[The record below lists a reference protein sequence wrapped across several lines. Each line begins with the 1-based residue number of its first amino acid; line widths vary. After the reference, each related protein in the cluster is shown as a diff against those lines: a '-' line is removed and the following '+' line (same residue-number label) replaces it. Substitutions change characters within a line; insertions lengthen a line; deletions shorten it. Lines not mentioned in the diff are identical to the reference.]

1 MPAGAAL
8 SGLVPHQGAMCLLEA
23 VLRWDAEGIVCRAVS
38 HLAPDNPLR
47 RDGRLGA
54 VCGIEYGLQ
63 AAAAHGALTGGG
75 PAAPGWFAALR
86 EAELL
91 TDRLDRTE
99 FGALAVSATREAGGP
114 GGMIYRFAL
123 RAADGRSLLR
133 GRATIALLAGASAAA
148 TTAAA
153 PIPPPG
159 PPEPHRAGTSRP
171 GG

>member
-1 MPAGAAL
+1 MHAGAAL
-8 SGLVPHQGAMCLLEA
+8 NGLVPHQGAMCLLES

-38 HLAPDNPLR
+38 HLDPAHPLR
-47 RDGRLGA
+47 AEGRLGA

-63 AAAAHGALTGGG
+63 AAAAHGALRERALGRGG

-91 TDRLDRTE
+91 TDRLDRPA
-99 FGALAVSATREAGGP
+99 FGALDVSAALEAAGA

-123 RAADGRSLLR
+123 HAEDGRPLLR
-133 GRATIALLAGASAAA
+133 GRATIALPAEALPPGTLAAA

-153 PIPPPG
+153 PTPP
-159 PPEPHRAGTSRP
+159 
-171 GG
+171 